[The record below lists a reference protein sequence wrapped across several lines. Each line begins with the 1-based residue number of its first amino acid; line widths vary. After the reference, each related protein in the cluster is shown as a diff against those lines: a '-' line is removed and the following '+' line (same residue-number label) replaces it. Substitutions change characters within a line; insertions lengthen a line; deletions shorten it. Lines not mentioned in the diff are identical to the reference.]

1 MIHCKCMGW
10 LFACSGLDLTPQK
23 SLEYETIVSEQEE
36 NYWCLLLVVGT
47 DLDTNLARCTV
58 IGAFCSGVDSPRP
71 VTGAG
76 SCLRR
81 SRTVHGCAEA
91 VAFANSTWI

>member
-1 MIHCKCMGW
+1 MGW

-47 DLDTNLARCTV
+47 DLDTNLASVPSSVLSAQAWTV
-58 IGAFCSGVDSPRP
+58 RD
-71 VTGAG
+71 
-76 SCLRR
+76 L
-81 SRTVHGCAEA
+81 
-91 VAFANSTWI
+91 